1 MDIIPA
7 RGLAEDDFFGGG
19 VEFHEA
25 DGAVAGDWFAVGWFI
40 ICVVGGR
47 RGRGKSRGMGEDLL
61 EFGG

>member
-7 RGLAEDDFFGGG
+7 SGATEDDFFGGG

-25 DGAVAGDWFAVGWFI
+25 DGAVAGDFFAVGWFI
-40 ICVVGGR
+40 ICVSGGGGR
-47 RGRGKSRGMGEDLL
+47 GREGRGLGEDLL